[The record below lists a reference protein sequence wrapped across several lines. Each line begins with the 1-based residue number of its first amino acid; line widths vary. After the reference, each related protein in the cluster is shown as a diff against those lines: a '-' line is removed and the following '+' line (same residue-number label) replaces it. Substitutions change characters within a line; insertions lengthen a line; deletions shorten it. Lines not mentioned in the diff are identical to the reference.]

1 MQYCKRCKITVRNPR
16 RKCPLC
22 QGNLEGTLEEEN
34 QMFPDL
40 RRESSR
46 MAMGFR
52 IFSFVCIA
60 ACVAAVSVN
69 WILGFH
75 SFWSG
80 YVLAGVGCMW
90 ILSAVAIVKRRN
102 LFKNAVWE
110 AVLLWAVFLFWD
122 YITGWR
128 GWSVNFGIPIVL
140 LAV

>member
-22 QGNLEGTLEEEN
+22 QGNLEGNPEEEN
-34 QMFPDL
+34 RMFPDL

-60 ACVAAVSVN
+60 VCVAAVSVN

-110 AVLLWAVFLFWD
+110 LSL
-122 YITGWR
+122 IHISEPTR
-128 GWSVNFGIPIVL
+128 P
-140 LAV
+140 